1 MNPRTSG
8 HDRRTNPMRRGFTLV
23 ELVLNLTVLTLI
35 TGTVTTA
42 VVMAT
47 HALPAAHSPLQSTHS
62 AYAVVEQMAGEI
74 FVATSFADRSARA
87 ISFVVP
93 DRNNDGQP
101 ETILYEWSGVPGE
114 ALQRKYGNQIKSV
127 VAENVFEFELTYT
140 TMSESESTTVIS
152 KEPGNE
158 ILLGTF
164 DSWSSILQS
173 LTDNA
178 VSSTS
183 WQAEAFSVSPPAD
196 AIELTFTRCQ
206 LMLGRQ
212 GAAATATTYSVG
224 IHPPAGKGSNQDFP
238 ATSPLGTPSGFMAS
252 SVASTYQWKPIS
264 FNADMTASDLSTK
277 RYWLVLKGSG
287 ANAIYAQ
294 GRESLLAPL
303 DEVLQRWTTNSGS
316 TWQPSLDLLNTRDL
330 RFSVWGYY
338 TRESASEQTTVV
350 ERLSAVTIRLR
361 LGKEALGRA
370 VTTVQVLNRP
380 EVNVEVF

>member
-1 MNPRTSG
+1 MNPRRSS
-8 HDRRTNPMRRGFTLV
+8 HHRRTIHLHRGFTLV

-35 TGTVTTA
+35 TGAVTTA

-47 HALPAAHSPLQSTHS
+47 HALPAADSPLQSAQS
-62 AYAVVEQMAGEI
+62 AAAVVEQMAGEI
-74 FVATSFADRSARA
+74 FVATSFIDRSARA
-87 ISFVVP
+87 ISFTVP
-93 DRNNDGQP
+93 DRDNDGQP
-101 ETILYEWSGVPGE
+101 ETILYEWSGTPGDG
-114 ALQRKYGNQIKSV
+114 LSRQYGNHLKTD
-127 VAENVFEFELTYT
+127 AATNVYEFELTYT
-140 TMSESESTTVIS
+140 SLSESESTTVVS
-152 KEPGNE
+152 KTPGNE
-158 ILLGTF
+158 LLLGSF
-164 DSWSSILQS
+164 DSWSSIAQS

-178 VSSTS
+178 VSSSS

-196 AIELTFTRCQ
+196 AVELTFTRTQ
-206 LMLGRQ
+206 LILGRQ

-224 IHPPAGKGSNQDFP
+224 IHPPAGKGSSMDFP
-238 ATSPLGTPSGFMAS
+238 ATTPLGTPSGFMAS

-264 FNADMTASDLSTK
+264 FNADVTSSDMSNT
-277 RYWLVLKGSG
+277 RYWVVLKGAG

-303 DEVLQRWTTNSGS
+303 DGVLQRWSSNSGS
-316 TWQPSLDLLNTRDL
+316 TWQPTLDLLNTRDL

-338 TRESASEQTTVV
+338 TTESISEQTTVT